1 MPAGNAAY
9 SIQTAAMETPDLMKT
24 AQPLLHKSLSLVIR
38 WLFRPAICGELCA
51 GASYPSS
58 CRILTLRREIEY

>member
-24 AQPLLHKSLSLVIR
+24 AQRLLHKSLSLVIR
-38 WLFRPAICGELCA
+38 WLFRPSYLRGAVRRRFLPVLLPDSDVAA
-51 GASYPSS
+51 GN
-58 CRILTLRREIEY
+58 